1 MHSGNQ
7 EVSIALVSI
16 LRHIR
21 TRARTISLAV
31 ACLSI
36 APIWAQNQTP
46 AVPSAGSSTAQT
58 SQQPAHSSPHVTKH
72 SVHARTAEAAPLPAV
87 AELPPLPPPHPDWPV
102 NDRAG
107 VASVDW
113 NGRNLVIAATNS
125 SLEQILRDVSTA
137 TGVKVEGVTTD
148 ERIYGSYGP
157 APARDVL
164 SQLLDGSG
172 YNVMMVGDR
181 GEGTP
186 RELVLTT
193 RTHVA
198 SQPASTNVEARQNN
212 DDEAPEEPEPVEQS
226 NPGVHRPFGIAPGQP
241 GAGRN
246 PEQIMQEMQERQ
258 QQIQSAQPQQQPQ
271 PVQPNSQPPNE

>member
-1 MHSGNQ
+1 MGTESNACCAFSRVVDSSNITAACAFVSTCYEASCSCPDCQSG
-7 EVSIALVSI
+7 
-16 LRHIR
+16 
-21 TRARTISLAV
+21 AV
-31 ACLSI
+31 AGSRRT
-36 APIWAQNQTP
+36 TP
-46 AVPSAGSSTAQT
+46 S
-58 SQQPAHSSPHVTKH
+58 
-72 SVHARTAEAAPLPAV
+72 
-87 AELPPLPPPHPDWPV
+87 PPPHPDWPV

-241 GAGRN
+241 GPGRN